1 MFFKKR
7 LSAQLKTELDG
18 FIRAVYAPPHTAA
31 EDAVVGDAMPAP
43 RAIERDLTDS
53 IPMPRADRAVGI
65 YGAKPERKE
74 KAVNRF
80 YAPAA
85 KAAMPMPTASAPSFE
100 NRFGMLDESF
110 QEMLLRKIDEK
121 GIRDSECYKR
131 AGIDRKLFS
140 KIRSNPMYKPKKS
153 TAIAF
158 CMALELPYDEAVE
171 MLRKA
176 GYALSRSSKFDVIV
190 EYFLRNRRYSFHELN
205 CALYEY
211 DQNLIGN

>member
-18 FIRAVYAPPHTAA
+18 FIRAVYAPPYTAA
-31 EDAVVGDAMPAP
+31 EDTVVGDAMPA
-43 RAIERDLTDS
+43 
-53 IPMPRADRAVGI
+53 PRADRAVGI

-74 KAVNRF
+74 KAVKRF

-85 KAAMPMPTASAPSFE
+85 KTAMPMPTESVPSFE

-158 CMALELPYDEAVE
+158 CMALELPFDEAVE

-190 EYFLRNRRYSFHELN
+190 EYFLRNRRYSIHELN